1 MRGAFR
7 IGRLLGIDVFL
18 HWSWAV
24 VAVVEIQTRTNK
36 YSSQAWNIVEYLALF
51 LIVLM
56 HEFGHALACRSVG
69 GRAER
74 ILLWPLGGVAYVQ
87 APPRPGALLWS
98 IAAGPLVNLVLVAL
112 LTPVVFVTGLLPLG
126 PDPRQFVVALWAINA
141 GLFVFNMLPVYPL
154 DGGQIVQSLL
164 WYVVGRARSLL
175 VVSVIGMVGAVAL
188 GFAAVA
194 QRSWW
199 FGALAAFIWLRAR
212 GGMKQAQALASIA
225 AAPRREGFSCP
236 SCHSPPPAGAF
247 WLCACK
253 ERFDTFERQGICPR
267 CCRTFA
273 ETLCTE
279 CSRWSPHREFYPP
292 GMRGQG
298 GQREQAVQGMTI
310 AQGSG
315 E

>member
-7 IGRLLGIDVFL
+7 LGRLLGIDVFL

-24 VAVVEIQTRTNK
+24 VAVIEIEERTNK
-36 YSSQAWNIVEYLALF
+36 YSSQAWNIAEYLALF

-74 ILLWPLGGVAYVQ
+74 IMLWPLGGVAYVQ

-98 IAAGPLVNLVLVAL
+98 IAAGPLVNLVLIVIL
-112 LTPVVFVTGLLPLG
+112 VPVVFVTGMLPLAS
-126 PDPRQFVVALWAINA
+126 DPRQFVVALLTMNI

-175 VVSVIGMVGAVAL
+175 VVSVIGMAGAVAL
-188 GFAAVA
+188 GAAAVA
-194 QRSWW
+194 SRSIW
-199 FGALAAFIWLRAR
+199 FGVLAAFVWLRAR
-212 GGMKQAQALASIA
+212 GGMKQAQGLATIA

-236 SCHSPPPAGAF
+236 ACHSPPPVGAF
-247 WLCACK
+247 WQCACK
-253 ERFDTFERQGICPR
+253 ERFDTFDVQGTCPKCR
-267 CCRTFA
+267 RTFA
-273 ETLCTE
+273 KTVCTE
-279 CSRWSPHREFYPP
+279 CAKWSPHRSFYPP
-292 GMRGQG
+292 GRRG
-298 GQREQAVQGMTI
+298 EPL
-310 AQGSG
+310 G
-315 E
+315 EPGNLGERGTVP